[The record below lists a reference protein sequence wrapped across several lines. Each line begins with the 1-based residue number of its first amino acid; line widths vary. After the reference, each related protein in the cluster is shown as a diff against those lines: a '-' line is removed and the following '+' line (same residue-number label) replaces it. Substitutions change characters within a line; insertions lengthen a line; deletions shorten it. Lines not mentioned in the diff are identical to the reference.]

1 MLGSHHA
8 MPSPSVKSKPKP
20 DLINSLSLSLNNAN
34 TLINTNVTLCNYYNI
49 IFSSEL
55 YLFE

>member
-20 DLINSLSLSLNNAN
+20 KPDLINFLLKEYW
-34 TLINTNVTLCNYYNI
+34 VVDQQLCAR
-49 IFSSEL
+49 
-55 YLFE
+55 